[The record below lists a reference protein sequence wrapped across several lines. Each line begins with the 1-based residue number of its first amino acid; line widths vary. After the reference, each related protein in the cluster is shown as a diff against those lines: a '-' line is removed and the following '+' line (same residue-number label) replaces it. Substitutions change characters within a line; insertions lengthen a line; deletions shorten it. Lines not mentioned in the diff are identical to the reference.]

1 MFTECLII
9 VKICFYVISFK
20 KIGVAA
26 LYLLL
31 GVSIFN
37 ESDYGLRFVTIYHI
51 VEKNTVA

>member
-1 MFTECLII
+1 MSYYCQNMFIMLLAL
-9 VKICFYVISFK
+9 K

-26 LYLLL
+26 HYLLL

-51 VEKNTVA
+51 VKKNTVA